1 MTPSGTAMP
10 AVTGVPDRAARRTAA
25 LEALGLPAGSL
36 PRHVAIIMDGN
47 GRWATRQDLP
57 RLAGHLAGAQ
67 MVQHLIAESAVL
79 GIEAMTLYTF
89 SSENWKRP
97 TEEVEGLME
106 LAERYLKSEI
116 SRMRDNGV
124 RFRRIGRREGL
135 PGAVLEALD
144 AAEAATADSDGLTLC
159 LALNYGSR
167 AEITDAVRRIAE
179 DAKAGRL
186 APTEI
191 DEELI
196 SSRLD
201 TAGLPDP
208 DLLIRTAGEMRISN
222 YLLWQ
227 ISYAEL
233 YVTEVPFPE
242 FTVERY
248 RDALR
253 TYAARQRKF
262 GEVR

>member
-1 MTPSGTAMP
+1 MTPATA
-10 AVTGVPDRAARRTAA
+10 TIPDRSTRRGAA
-25 LEALGLPAGSL
+25 LAALGLPAEAL

-47 GRWATRQDLP
+47 GRWATGQGLP

-67 MVQHLIAESAVL
+67 LVQHLISEAAVL
-79 GIEAMTLYTF
+79 GIEAMTLYSF

-97 TEEVEGLME
+97 ADEVAGLME
-106 LAERYLKSEI
+106 LAERYLTSEVG
-116 SRMRDNGV
+116 RMRDNGV

-135 PGAVLEALD
+135 PEPVLRALD
-144 AAEAATADSDGLTLC
+144 AAEAATAKGDGLTLC

-167 AEITDAVRRIAE
+167 AEIVDAVKGIVAE
-179 DAKAGRL
+179 AKAGRL
-186 APTEI
+186 DPASI

-196 SSRLD
+196 SGRLD

-233 YVTEVPFPE
+233 LVTEVPFPE
-242 FTVERY
+242 FTVERF

-253 TYAARQRKF
+253 TFAGRQRKF

>member
-1 MTPSGTAMP
+1 MATCVGSPSK
-10 AVTGVPDRAARRTAA
+10 
-25 LEALGLPAGSL
+25 
-36 PRHVAIIMDGN
+36 
-47 GRWATRQDLP
+47 
-57 RLAGHLAGAQ
+57 
-67 MVQHLIAESAVL
+67 SASL
-79 GIEAMTLYTF
+79 GIEAITLYTF

-97 TEEVEGLME
+97 AEEVAGLME
-106 LAERYLKSEI
+106 LAERYLRSEI
-116 SRMRDNGV
+116 SRMRDNDV

-135 PGAVLEALD
+135 PEPVLRALD
-144 AAEAATADSDGLTLC
+144 AAEAATADREGLTLC
-159 LALNYGSR
+159 LAVNYGSR
-167 AEITDAVRRIAE
+167 AEIVDAVRGIAA

-186 APTEI
+186 DPAGI

-196 SSRLD
+196 SGRLD

-208 DLLIRTAGEMRISN
+208 DLLIRTAGEMRVSN

-233 YVTEVPFPE
+233 FVTDVPFPE
-242 FTVERY
+242 FSVERF

-253 TYAARQRKF
+253 TFARRQRKF